1 MTTLFELLG
10 VPPNATDEAV
20 RTAFRRAAKAC
31 HPDLNL
37 GDPAAAQKLR
47 QIVAAYK
54 SLKTSEQRAA
64 YNRHLATE
72 EQYWRNISRQDK
84 KERRFV
90 QPAVAGLVT
99 GSVVALAVWG
109 SLVLSNRQDR
119 SEPQQT
125 SRVAGTTQPTSQ
137 LIDVTEDNSSRKEES
152 SSDETRVASTTRPS
166 DETQQPSTDSLR
178 STADHAESSV
188 RSAGGPEHA
197 RTSAEAMA
205 IGDFDERRSDAFEAG
220 PRPKPTVLADA
231 AQGPALQA
239 PGTGTTDL
247 ATAPAAQSSA
257 HSVELAVA
265 KEDGKAT
272 SRGEPHAQD
281 KSLVKDP
288 AFYLTRGEGRLR
300 EGDFDRA
307 IADFDEAIRMRPD
320 SVRAHHDRGNAWSS
334 KGEIDRALA
343 DYEVAISLDP
353 NNPALYR
360 DRGSL
365 WRRHGEPE
373 RALVDLDHAVRLGFS
388 DAGAYNERG
397 LVWYEKQRYERAIAD
412 FNQALKVDPN
422 LAIALVNR
430 GRAFRSKGDHDRAR
444 ADFEQAS
451 IAASLPAAEQNDAL
465 ARSDESELSQAVPK
479 RGKTRELLPKG
490 QQ

>member
-1 MTTLFELLG
+1 MPRAKQIPADSVWRAGATNSQPLVQALAPTQQAAHPSANHLARGPGMTTLFELLG

-64 YNRHLATE
+64 YNRYLATE
-72 EQYWRNISRQDK
+72 EQYWRSISRQDK

-178 STADHAESSV
+178 
-188 RSAGGPEHA
+188 
-197 RTSAEAMA
+197 
-205 IGDFDERRSDAFEAG
+205 
-220 PRPKPTVLADA
+220 
-231 AQGPALQA
+231 
-239 PGTGTTDL
+239 
-247 ATAPAAQSSA
+247 
-257 HSVELAVA
+257 
-265 KEDGKAT
+265 
-272 SRGEPHAQD
+272 
-281 KSLVKDP
+281 
-288 AFYLTRGEGRLR
+288 
-300 EGDFDRA
+300 
-307 IADFDEAIRMRPD
+307 
-320 SVRAHHDRGNAWSS
+320 
-334 KGEIDRALA
+334 
-343 DYEVAISLDP
+343 
-353 NNPALYR
+353 
-360 DRGSL
+360 
-365 WRRHGEPE
+365 
-373 RALVDLDHAVRLGFS
+373 
-388 DAGAYNERG
+388 
-397 LVWYEKQRYERAIAD
+397 
-412 FNQALKVDPN
+412 
-422 LAIALVNR
+422 
-430 GRAFRSKGDHDRAR
+430 
-444 ADFEQAS
+444 
-451 IAASLPAAEQNDAL
+451 
-465 ARSDESELSQAVPK
+465 
-479 RGKTRELLPKG
+479 
-490 QQ
+490 